1 MTFNVFVNATPV
13 PPTAVNDSYSMS
25 PNTTLTVDAASGVLA
40 NDIHQRPVQAILG
53 ASPAHGTLTMFST
66 DGSFVYVADVGFNGT
81 DTFTYNE
88 MDSTGLAS
96 NTATVTITVRNDFTF
111 KPCSNFAYPSGS
123 PPTLSSVI
131 FNESEVLRAF
141 GASPDGKIVAW
152 YNDEHA
158 LTLGVR
164 RVIVIGGA
172 NPGTTDYDLTPL
184 STDPGTAIDPKVGTT
199 ILSGDQAGTDTATW
213 NSTYGFID
221 KGRPLWPA
229 LFITDIT
236 APNQNSTAG
245 DWQQGG
251 TAAIPP
257 HAVFGT
263 WKGAVRTVNYTAL
276 TGGHATITVTADAD
290 PATNNWNLGTGAD
303 TPPGGFALYANE
315 GYGAEARWDASRLG
329 LTPGHKYRLEFMV
342 HDGDQ
347 NKSGGD
353 SGEGCMEVTAPVSQA
368 PTLSLEKTADPTTYS
383 AAGQTINYSYKLTN
397 GGVVT
402 LSAPYSVTDDKV
414 TVTCPSTPSTLPAG
428 QFVTCTASYTTTQGD
443 VTFGSVTN
451 HATGH
456 AVYNN
461 QPVDSNPAQATVTAV
476 QNPSLTIAKD
486 TTQTTIS
493 APRVIN
499 YTIAVHNTGNVDQT
513 NVVVSDAFAD
523 AGSLTKVSGDT
534 IDAGVLNV
542 GETWNYTATHTATQA
557 EINAGAN
564 LVNVAVVDTD
574 QTEPQQDDATTT
586 VTQNASLK
594 VEKEGVVTTIT
605 YSYKVKNDGNVTL
618 STVSLLDDKAG
629 TITGCGAATLA
640 PGAET
645 TCTAVYTVTPADIEA
660 HQVTNTATASGIDP
674 NGAEVHS
681 NPVVRLLRWLFGTP

>member
-1 MTFNVFVNATPV
+1 
-13 PPTAVNDSYSMS
+13 
-25 PNTTLTVDAASGVLA
+25 
-40 NDIHQRPVQAILG
+40 
-53 ASPAHGTLTMFST
+53 
-66 DGSFVYVADVGFNGT
+66 
-81 DTFTYNE
+81 
-88 MDSTGLAS
+88 
-96 NTATVTITVRNDFTF
+96 
-111 KPCSNFAYPSGS
+111 
-123 PPTLSSVI
+123 
-131 FNESEVLRAF
+131 
-141 GASPDGKIVAW
+141 
-152 YNDEHA
+152 
-158 LTLGVR
+158 
-164 RVIVIGGA
+164 
-172 NPGTTDYDLTPL
+172 
-184 STDPGTAIDPKVGTT
+184 
-199 ILSGDQAGTDTATW
+199 
-213 NSTYGFID
+213 
-221 KGRPLWPA
+221 
-229 LFITDIT
+229 
-236 APNQNSTAG
+236 
-245 DWQQGG
+245 
-251 TAAIPP
+251 
-257 HAVFGT
+257 
-263 WKGAVRTVNYTAL
+263 
-276 TGGHATITVTADAD
+276 
-290 PATNNWNLGTGAD
+290 
-303 TPPGGFALYANE
+303 
-315 GYGAEARWDASRLG
+315 
-329 LTPGHKYRLEFMV
+329 
-342 HDGDQ
+342 
-347 NKSGGD
+347 
-353 SGEGCMEVTAPVSQA
+353 MEVTAPVSQA

-443 VTFGSVTN
+443 VTAGSVTN

-586 VTQNASLK
+586 VTQTPSLTIAK
-594 VEKEGVVTTIT
+594 DTTQTTISAPGVINYT
-605 YSYKVKNDGNVTL
+605 IAVHNTGNVDQTNVV
-618 STVSLLDDKAG
+618 VSDAFADAG
-629 TITGCGAATLA
+629 SLTKVSGDTI
-640 PGAET
+640 
-645 TCTAVYTVTPADIEA
+645 
-660 HQVTNTATASGIDP
+660 
-674 NGAEVHS
+674 
-681 NPVVRLLRWLFGTP
+681 